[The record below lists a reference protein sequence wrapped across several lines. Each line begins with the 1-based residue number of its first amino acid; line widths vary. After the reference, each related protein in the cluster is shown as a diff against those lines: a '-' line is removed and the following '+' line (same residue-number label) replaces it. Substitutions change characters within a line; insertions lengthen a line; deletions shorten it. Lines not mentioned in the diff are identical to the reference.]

1 MRPVRAAG
9 GFTIIELMIT
19 VAVVAILVAIAL
31 PAYQGYLQ
39 RSARAEAKAA
49 LLENAG
55 FLERNFSETYKYHQD
70 SNGDDLVLPVLRVPR
85 DGGAPMYAITLDSA
99 ATTTSTFRI
108 VAAPVPGS
116 AAAQDACGSLTLNQL
131 GQKGVAGASRPASEC
146 RQR

>member
-1 MRPVRAAG
+1 MRRARAAG

-19 VAVVAILVAIAL
+19 VAVVGILAAIAL

-39 RSARAEAKAA
+39 RAARAEAKSA

-55 FLERNFSETYKYHQD
+55 FLERNFTATYRYHQD
-70 SNGDDLVLPVLRVPR
+70 GNGDDIVLPVSSVPR
-85 DGGAPMYAITLDSA
+85 DGGVPMYAIRLDA
-99 ATTTSTFRI
+99 GATSTSTFRI

-116 AAAQDACGSLTLNQL
+116 PAAQDPCGSLTLNQL

-146 RQR
+146 WQR

>member
-1 MRPVRAAG
+1 MRRARAAG

-19 VAVVAILVAIAL
+19 VAVVGILAAIAL

-39 RSARAEAKAA
+39 RAARAEAKAA

-55 FLERNFSETYKYHQD
+55 FLERNFTATYRYHQD
-70 SNGDDLVLPVLRVPR
+70 SHGDDLVLPVASVPR
-85 DGGAPMYAITLDSA
+85 DGGAQMYSITLDSG

-131 GQKGVAGASRPASEC
+131 GQKGVSGGSRSASEC
-146 RQR
+146 WQR

>member
-1 MRPVRAAG
+1 MRRARAAG

-19 VAVVAILVAIAL
+19 VAVVGILAAIAL

-39 RSARAEAKAA
+39 RAARAEAKSA

-55 FLERNFSETYKYHQD
+55 FLERNFSESYRYHKD

-85 DGGAPMYAITLDSA
+85 DGGAQMYAITLDST
-99 ATTTSTFRI
+99 ATTTTTFRI
-108 VAAPVPGS
+108 VAAPVAGS

-131 GQKGVAGASRPASEC
+131 GQKGVSGASRPAGEC
-146 RQR
+146 WQR